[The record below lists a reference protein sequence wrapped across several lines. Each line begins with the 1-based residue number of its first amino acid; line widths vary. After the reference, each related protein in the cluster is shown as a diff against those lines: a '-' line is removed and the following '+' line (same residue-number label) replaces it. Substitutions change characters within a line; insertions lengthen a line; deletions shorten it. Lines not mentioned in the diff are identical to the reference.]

1 MLARVTRLSQQFA
14 ATIAARPLVWRVV
27 VGLVLVILLA
37 VTVVRYLHKIE
48 EPNLRDNSY
57 TKSAFMRW
65 RPQIEDLDRGVD
77 IYEAHNYPN
86 PPIMALVLKP
96 FVALPAYTGAVVWLL
111 VKAALAAV
119 LFAWAVRLATE
130 PGKKFPPP
138 ATVLIGLLSLH
149 PILGDLQH
157 GNVNIFI
164 AFLVFGCL
172 ELFRRGWDVTAGV
185 VLALA
190 IACKVTPALFVV
202 YFGWKVLLGGWRAVR
217 ERTPILR
224 AAWENGGKVLLGCL
238 AGLLLWLV
246 AVPGLFLGFERNT
259 TLLQSWYGMM
269 VKPFVE
275 QGKVTSEHPNQSIPG
290 LVFRL
295 LTHEPSDTVYDD
307 DGKPI
312 PSEWSNIADIGP
324 DGAKWIVRGCQAAF
338 MLAVV
343 LLARERVAV
352 RRQGVWFAAECGFI
366 LMGMLLFSE
375 RTWKHHATTTALPMA
390 ALVGC
395 WVFGGVGPRMRVYLL
410 GTLAI
415 ATALMT
421 VPSALAEKQ
430 QDLCLTYGTHTAA
443 FVLLTVA
450 LGVVMAKCGHGTGDT
465 GHGTESS
472 DHRSKGT
479 GQL

>member
-1 MLARVTRLSQQFA
+1 MLARVTKLSERLTA
-14 ATIAARPLVWRVV
+14 AVATRPLIWRVV
-27 VGLVLVILLA
+27 VGLVLAVLLT
-37 VTVVRYLHKIE
+37 VTVVRYLHKIDD
-48 EPNLRDNSY
+48 PNTRDGKY
-57 TKSAFMRW
+57 TKSAFLRW
-65 RPQIEDLDRGVD
+65 RPQVEDLDRGVN
-77 IYEAHNYPN
+77 IYDAHNYPN

-96 FVALPAYTGAVVWLL
+96 FMTLPEFTGAVVWLL

-119 LFAWAVRLATE
+119 MFIWAVRLATE
-130 PGKKFPPP
+130 PGKKFPPL

-164 AFLVFGCL
+164 AFLVFACL
-172 ELFRRGWDVTAGV
+172 ELFRRGWDISAGV

-217 ERTPILR
+217 ERTPIFR
-224 AAWENGGKVLLGCL
+224 AVWENGGKVLVGCL
-238 AGLLLWLV
+238 AGLVLWLV
-246 AVPGLFLGFERNT
+246 VVPGLFLGFERNT

-290 LVFRL
+290 VVFRL

-307 DGKPI
+307 DGKPV

-324 DGAKWIVRGCQAAF
+324 DGAKWIVRGCQGLFA
-338 MLAVV
+338 LAVV
-343 LLARERVAV
+343 LLARCPVAI

-366 LMGMLLFSE
+366 LLGMLLFSE
-375 RTWKHHATTTALPMA
+375 RTWKHHATTTAIPMA

-395 WVFGGVGPRMRVYLL
+395 WVFGAVGPRMRVYLL
-410 GTLAI
+410 GTLVA

-421 VPSALAEKQ
+421 VPSALPEKQ
-430 QDLCLTYGTHTAA
+430 QDLCLTYGTHAAA

-450 LGVVMAKCGHGTGDT
+450 LGVVMWREQVARGRAT
-465 GHGTESS
+465 
-472 DHRSKGT
+472 DHTDSGGSNLIK
-479 GQL
+479 